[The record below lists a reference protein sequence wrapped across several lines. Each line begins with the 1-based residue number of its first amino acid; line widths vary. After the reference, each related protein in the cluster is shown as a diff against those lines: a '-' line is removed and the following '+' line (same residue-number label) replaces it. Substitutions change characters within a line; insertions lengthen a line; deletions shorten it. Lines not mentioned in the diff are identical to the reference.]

1 MIREVLRARM
11 ARGTII
17 GFLAGALPGAGAS
30 LGSFVAY
37 TFEKR
42 LKDKDGTFGKGDP
55 RGVAAPEAGNNAA
68 AGGALVPMLALGVPG
83 SGTTAVLLAMLL
95 ALNIT
100 PGPLLF
106 TQHPDVVWGL
116 IAALFIANLVLLL
129 LNIPMVGMFVRV
141 LQVPPKYLMPTV
153 AMISFVGI
161 YGISGSTFDLFVMI
175 VFGVIGYV
183 LRKLDVPLVPI
194 ILGVL
199 LGNAMETNL
208 RRALTIS
215 DGDWSVL
222 WGSPM
227 AIGIWT
233 FAIVGVLLPLVLSR
247 YFRPE
252 DHRDP
257 GRRGPP
263 TQTEPPHDGACS

>member
-1 MIREVLRARM
+1 M
-11 ARGTII
+11 
-17 GFLAGALPGAGAS
+17 LPGAGAS
-30 LGSFVAY
+30 LGSFISY
-37 TFEKR
+37 TIEKR
-42 LKDKDGTFGKGDP
+42 LKDKNGTFGKGDP

-116 IAALFIANLVLLL
+116 IAALFIGNLMLLL
-129 LNIPMVGMFVRV
+129 LNIPMVGLFVRV
-141 LQVPPKYLMPTV
+141 LQVPSKYLMPTV

-175 VFGVIGYV
+175 VFGVLGYV
-183 LRKLDVPLVPI
+183 LRKLDVPLVPV

-215 DGDWSVL
+215 DGDWSIL
-222 WGSPM
+222 WGSWL

-233 FAIVGVLLPLVLSR
+233 FAIVGGVLPIVLGR
-247 YFRPE
+247 YFRPKIADE
-252 DHRDP
+252 PVAEGSDP
-257 GRRGPP
+257 
-263 TQTEPPHDGACS
+263 D